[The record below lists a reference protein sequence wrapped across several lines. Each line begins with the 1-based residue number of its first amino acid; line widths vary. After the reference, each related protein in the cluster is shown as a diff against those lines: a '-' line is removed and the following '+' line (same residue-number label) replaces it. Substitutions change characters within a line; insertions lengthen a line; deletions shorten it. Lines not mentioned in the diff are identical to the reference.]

1 MSKLP
6 PIVPRIKG
14 IINIPKLLEN
24 PIPVF
29 MEYRKKYGDT
39 FAFFMGGAQYNL
51 VSFDPNFC
59 QHILQ
64 KHHRKY
70 EKSRIQT
77 DMLARYLGQ
86 GLLTAKGDYWLRQRR
101 LIQPGFHRKKLSAL
115 GDNMNRIIEE
125 YYPILDK
132 AAAEGTTV
140 DIYEEMMDV
149 AFRLVARSLFAT
161 HLKEEE
167 IEVLEHDITSV
178 QEFFVKQVRLPFLSF
193 WYRLSGQLDKVNE
206 ESARSGKIIAN
217 LITERRKS
225 KEEHDDLLDMLLSAR
240 YEDTGEGMNDE
251 QLLHETLVLFA
262 AGHETSA
269 NALAW
274 TLYLLHE
281 NPHAVDKLLK
291 ELDEVVG
298 DRHPNFEDLRQ
309 MEYSDQII
317 NESMR
322 IYPPAWITDRIALE
336 DDEVMGYQIPKGTLM
351 TPFIYGVHHNPAYWD
366 NPTEFRPERFAKE
379 KKKEQHNFAFLPFG
393 GGPRLCIGNN
403 FAMMSMHLVLAHL
416 MRRYKFEL
424 VPNQE
429 IVERPLV
436 TLRPKNGIKMKVIRK

>member
-6 PIVPRIKG
+6 PIVSRIKG
-14 IINIPKLLEN
+14 ITNIPKLLEN

-29 MEYRKKYGDT
+29 MNYRKKYGDT
-39 FAFFMGGAQYNL
+39 FAFFMGGSQYNL

-64 KHHRKY
+64 KNHRKY
-70 EKSRIQT
+70 EKSEIQT
-77 DMLARYLGQ
+77 DILARYLGH

-101 LIQPGFHRKKLSAL
+101 LIQPGFHRKKLAAL
-115 GDNMNRIIEE
+115 GDNMNQVIEQ

-132 AAAEGTTV
+132 AAEEGKTV
-140 DIYEEMMDV
+140 DIYQEMMDV

-161 HLKEEE
+161 SMKEEE
-167 IEVLEHDITSV
+167 IAILEHDITAV
-178 QEFFVKQVRLPFLSF
+178 QEFFTKQVRLPFLSF
-193 WYRLSGQLDKVNE
+193 WYRLSGQFAKVNNR
-206 ESARSGKIIAN
+206 SARSGQIIAN
-217 LITERRKS
+217 VIKERRKS
-225 KEEHDDLLDMLLSAR
+225 TVKHDDLLDMLLDAR

-281 NPHAVDKLLK
+281 NPDASKKLLQ

-309 MEYSDQII
+309 LKYSEQII

-336 DDEVMGYQIPKGTLM
+336 DDEVMGFQIPKGTLM
-351 TPFIYGVHHNPAYWD
+351 TPFIYGVHHNPTYWQD
-366 NPTEFRPERFAKE
+366 PEVFRPERFSKE
-379 KKKEQHNFAFLPFG
+379 QQKEQHNFAFIPFG

-416 MRRYKFEL
+416 LRRYTFEL
-424 VPNQE
+424 LPNQQ
-429 IVERPLV
+429 IVERPLI
-436 TLRPKNGIKMKVIRK
+436 TLRPKNGIKMKVTRK